1 MDEGSYFIINK
12 GRQYGKTTTLS
23 ALEKKLK
30 GEYIVLSLDFQEIGT
45 EDFADASTFSKVFA
59 GMIIESFKIATPE
72 SQEALIPLT
81 DLAENPGQVSL
92 KELFTSLSKMCAEA
106 LKPVVL
112 MIEKLKVEIAP

>member
-12 GRQYGKTTTLS
+12 GWQYGKTTTLS
-23 ALEKKLK
+23 ALEKYLK

-45 EDFADASTFSKVFA
+45 EDFADASTFSMVFA
-59 GMIIESFKIATPE
+59 GMIIESFKIAAPE

-92 KELFTSLSKMCAEA
+92 KEFIYI
-106 LKPVVL
+106 LK
-112 MIEKLKVEIAP
+112 